1 MQSNIPGLEKE
12 FHETNPER
20 VILEVRRHWKLGD
33 FDHAL
38 LLLRESSRHNP
49 AHVPTLRLFA
59 EFSPVIEEKILAC
72 EKILQ
77 FNPADEAAKV
87 QVKLFRQLEK
97 DPEDWAMYLEEQGQV
112 AEAIS
117 VYKGLAAVAPSSTAF
132 DRYYREI
139 TRLENYQF
147 EKIKFVNPSLSVI
160 RLSLG
165 LPIFYA
171 LLVLMQFGFRP
182 VGYAPLIIWMGIPI
196 VAAGSFLTAM
206 SGVGSTHLFLRNNI
220 RSSGRTGLKTTRM
233 TLTLAGWLLILV
245 PYALILL
252 NAMIRMQTFET
263 PPLPLFK

>member
-12 FHETNPER
+12 FHETDPER
-20 VILEVRRHWKLGD
+20 ILLEVRRHWKLGD

-38 LLLRESSRHNP
+38 LLLRESARHNP
-49 AHVPTLRLFA
+49 KHVPTLRLFA

-72 EKILQ
+72 ETILQ
-77 FNPADEAAKV
+77 FNPADEVAKV
-87 QVKLFRQLEK
+87 QAKLFRQLEK
-97 DPEDWAMYLEEQGQV
+97 DPENWATYLEEQGQI

-117 VYKGLAAVAPSSTAF
+117 VYKGFAALVF
-132 DRYYREI
+132 DHYYREI
-139 TRLENYQF
+139 SRLENYQF

-182 VGYAPLIIWMGIPI
+182 VMYAPLIIWMGMPV
-196 VAAGSFLTAM
+196 VAAGSFLIAM
-206 SGVGSTHLFLRNNI
+206 SGVGSTHLFLRNTI
-220 RSSGRTGLKTTRM
+220 RSSGGAGLKTRRM

-252 NAMIRMQTFET
+252 NAMIRMQTFEP
-263 PPLPLFK
+263 PPLPLVK